1 METCFNVF
9 QGATNKILNNLYM
22 AHKDQPDVVKLHIS
36 SIDINNQTK
45 GKINTEI
52 LTQNKYNQHW

>member
-1 METCFNVF
+1 METCCNVF
-9 QGATNKILNNLYM
+9 QGATTKVLNHLYM
-22 AHKDQPDVVKLHIS
+22 AHKDQPDVAKLHIS

-52 LTQNKYNQHW
+52 LTQNKYHQHW

>member
-1 METCFNVF
+1 
-9 QGATNKILNNLYM
+9 M